1 MTAFGQRL
9 RQVSWASVL
18 ALAALI
24 APGCGGGG
32 DAPQQAANPAAGPG
46 NGPGGGAGRI
56 DAALA
61 AIAPQPLSAL
71 EASGLQFMREEEQLA
86 REVYRR
92 SAALWPDWPLFDNI
106 AASEATH
113 TAAVKQLLDRYQLV
127 DPLAGVVDGELASP
141 VFRGLLAQLAQAS
154 ARGVKDALAVGA
166 EIEELD
172 LRDLREALAASDNAD
187 IAWVYDSLQRGSR
200 NHLRSFMRA
209 LLAQGG
215 QYIPKYLSQAEF
227 DSIVNSPM
235 ETGP

>member
-1 MTAFGQRL
+1 MITFGQRV
-9 RQVSWASVL
+9 RQVSWVSALTVAVL
-18 ALAALI
+18 I
-24 APGCGGGG
+24 VPGCGGGG
-32 DAPQQAANPAAGPG
+32 DAFLQAANPAAGPG

-61 AIAPQPLSAL
+61 AIAPQPLSAP
-71 EASGLQFMREEEQLA
+71 EASGLQFMREEEHLA

-92 SAALWPDWPLFDNI
+92 SAALWSDWPLFGNI
-106 AASEATH
+106 ATSEATH

-127 DPLAGVVDGELASP
+127 DPLAGVVDGELATP
-141 VFRGLLAQLAQAS
+141 VFRSLLAQLAQSS
-154 ARGVKDALAVGA
+154 ARSVKEALAVGV

-200 NHLRSFMRA
+200 NHLRSFMGA

-215 QYIPKYLSQAEF
+215 QYTPKYLGQAEF
-227 DSIVNSPM
+227 DAIVNSPM